1 MKGFQLKLVLAIS
14 IVFVLTINGCQVGGS
29 GAFVQGDTPEENNS
43 GSTKKATTGDWL
55 VLNLLSEPE
64 NLNPYISTSASA
76 TNIYSGYIYESF
88 IQTERKPP
96 WGEEPLLAEEM
107 PEASED
113 HLQYNWKLKRN
124 IHWQDGKPL
133 TMLDAVFSLKAIM
146 NPYVDDL
153 PSKPY
158 YAELDSLNM
167 VDEFTLEMYCSK
179 AYFRHIEFLGGFSVI
194 PKHVFDVEGLMD
206 DMTYFQVVRGSA
218 YEKIA
223 DLLESETEL
232 SWDDLYPAVTLFSL
246 ENSLS
251 SLTDD
256 EIDWDEMTSEFSD
269 WESLT
274 ATERLPLVMEYLKN
288 HPNGAPAVRSAT
300 YNYTTTEQAVSV
312 TELGAEIKRTAKGGD
327 FPLLKELGE
336 YCRDVHSRIQR
347 FGEEFNLHPQ
357 NRAPTIGSGPFQ
369 FDHWDTGKEIVLTR
383 YAEYWQGEGHAYL
396 DKIIWRVLTDQTAS
410 LIALKNG
417 EIDFMEN
424 LQTIQYLTMTN
435 REKFLKSF
443 IKSTYLVPSY
453 SYLGWRNG
461 HPIFQDKNVRMAM
474 THMVRRKDIAE
485 KLFFGFAEIVTGN
498 FYRYGADYDSTIV
511 PWKYDPEKAIE
522 LLTNAGWK
530 DVDDDGILEKDTL
543 EFKFELLIPSGS
555 PAAEQ
560 LASILREDLFMIGI
574 EMEIRRL
581 EWSVFIGNYIRNH
594 NFDACYLGW
603 VFGMKGD
610 PKQVWHSESAT
621 GRGSNHVEFINAE
634 ADSLIDAAR
643 VEFDQ
648 EKRVKMYK
656 RFQQI
661 LHDEQ
666 PYTFLFSSM
675 RKPAYDRR
683 FKNVR
688 WYPFRPGYLLNEWF
702 VPKDEQ
708 KFN

>member
-327 FPLLKELGE
+327 FPLLKE
-336 YCRDVHSRIQR
+336 
-347 FGEEFNLHPQ
+347 
-357 NRAPTIGSGPFQ
+357 
-369 FDHWDTGKEIVLTR
+369 
-383 YAEYWQGEGHAYL
+383 
-396 DKIIWRVLTDQTAS
+396 
-410 LIALKNG
+410 
-417 EIDFMEN
+417 
-424 LQTIQYLTMTN
+424 
-435 REKFLKSF
+435 
-443 IKSTYLVPSY
+443 
-453 SYLGWRNG
+453 
-461 HPIFQDKNVRMAM
+461 
-474 THMVRRKDIAE
+474 
-485 KLFFGFAEIVTGN
+485 
-498 FYRYGADYDSTIV
+498 
-511 PWKYDPEKAIE
+511 
-522 LLTNAGWK
+522 
-530 DVDDDGILEKDTL
+530 
-543 EFKFELLIPSGS
+543 
-555 PAAEQ
+555 
-560 LASILREDLFMIGI
+560 
-574 EMEIRRL
+574 
-581 EWSVFIGNYIRNH
+581 
-594 NFDACYLGW
+594 
-603 VFGMKGD
+603 
-610 PKQVWHSESAT
+610 
-621 GRGSNHVEFINAE
+621 
-634 ADSLIDAAR
+634 
-643 VEFDQ
+643 
-648 EKRVKMYK
+648 
-656 RFQQI
+656 
-661 LHDEQ
+661 
-666 PYTFLFSSM
+666 
-675 RKPAYDRR
+675 
-683 FKNVR
+683 
-688 WYPFRPGYLLNEWF
+688 
-702 VPKDEQ
+702 
-708 KFN
+708 